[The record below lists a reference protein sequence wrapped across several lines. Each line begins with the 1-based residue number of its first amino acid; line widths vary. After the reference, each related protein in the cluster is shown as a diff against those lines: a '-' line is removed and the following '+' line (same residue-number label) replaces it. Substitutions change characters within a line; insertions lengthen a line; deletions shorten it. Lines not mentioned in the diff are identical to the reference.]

1 MKAVDKV
8 NFESLLKRE
17 NIDTSFITPAA
28 IAGAPAAAAA
38 PAK

>member
-17 NIDTSFITPAA
+17 NFDTSFITPTV
-28 IAGAPAAAAA
+28 IVGAPA